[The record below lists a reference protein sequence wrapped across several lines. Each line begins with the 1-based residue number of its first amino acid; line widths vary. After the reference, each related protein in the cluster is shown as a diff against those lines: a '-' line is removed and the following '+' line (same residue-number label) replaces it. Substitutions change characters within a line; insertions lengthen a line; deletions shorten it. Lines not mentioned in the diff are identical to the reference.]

1 MPTRVLFVCAVNA
14 ARSPM
19 AEALLRSL
27 GGGEFE
33 VQSAGVRPRD
43 KIHPLTTRVLGAIHL
58 DVSTH
63 MTKSIDRFKTEA
75 FDYVITLCDEAR
87 EARASM
93 TASLEN
99 IHWNITDP
107 LKAGDSNEQVFR
119 ETLWEVRRRIELFV
133 TVARQQ
139 ARERPPRQ

>member
-1 MPTRVLFVCAVNA
+1 MPTRVLFVCAANA

-43 KIHPLTTRVLGAIHL
+43 RIHPLTTRVLSAIHL

-63 MTKSIDRFKTEA
+63 MT
-75 FDYVITLCDEAR
+75 Y
-87 EARASM
+87 
-93 TASLEN
+93 
-99 IHWNITDP
+99 
-107 LKAGDSNEQVFR
+107 
-119 ETLWEVRRRIELFV
+119 
-133 TVARQQ
+133 
-139 ARERPPRQ
+139 RPPSWRTSPRRTLASF